1 MSAQPTLIS
10 TVRDVAIKIQNAD
23 AANLKSLGVA
33 PVAAGTRIKAL
44 HITSDDTVARV
55 LQIYKT
61 IAGVDY
67 LLGEI
72 DVPIGAGSDGATNA
86 VNGLAGTRMPALQ
99 TDGINKW
106 IDVANGTTINV
117 KSKVAITAGKTI
129 YVLAEM
135 GDFT

>member
-23 AANLKSLGVA
+23 GTAVKSLGVA
-33 PVAAGTRIKAL
+33 APAAGTRIKAL
-44 HITSDDTVARV
+44 HITSDDTAAQV

-61 IAGVDY
+61 IGGVDY
-67 LLGEI
+67 LLGEVS
-72 DVPIGAGSDGATNA
+72 VPIGAGSDGATNA

-106 IDVANGTTINV
+106 IDVASGTTINI
-117 KSKVAITAGKTI
+117 KSKVAVTAGKTI
-129 YVLAEM
+129 YITAEL